1 MIERR
6 VLISSIFF
14 LLNGVFSLSLSL
26 SLFVVVVVVFNKK
39 ILLLAFNSNLMII
52 IRMNELNLLIFYLLR
67 SNGTSTSQRFN
78 ISNSSYAYAYDSTGC
93 LFGQG
98 ADIYVKSDSN
108 VNTGSYTYFCFSYNC
123 QHNKSYGWNA
133 QIYLSGNLNGWFTT
147 EIEVYQMS

>member
-14 LLNGVFSLSLSL
+14 FIKWCLFSLSLSL

-78 ISNSSYAYAYDSTGC
+78 ISNSSYAAYDSTGF